1 MKKVISSEKIP
12 IKMWLDEVEP
22 DAMKQAINLAN
33 LPFAFRHIAL
43 MPDTHVGYGMPIGGV
58 LAARDV
64 IVPNAVGVDI
74 GCGMCTVRTNL
85 DSIQTNK
92 LKEIMSGIRAL
103 VPLGFN
109 HHKYPQ
115 NENLMPSIDNIVE
128 GGIVEQEYDSALRQ
142 LGTLGSGNH
151 FIEIQ
156 RGSDGFIWIM
166 VHSGS
171 RNIGL
176 KVAEFYNKQA
186 KILNRMW
193 YTKVNEKDD
202 LAFFPVET
210 LEAQKYINEMQYC
223 IDFAFA
229 NRKLMLENVIS
240 VFKEHF
246 GKGFETDNFINIA
259 HNYAAKEKH
268 FETDVIV
275 HRKGATSARKDELG
289 IIPGS
294 QGTKSYIVRGKGN
307 PESFESCSHGAGRIM
322 GRKEAI
328 RSLDLKEQ
336 TAFLNEQG
344 ILHAIRGR
352 ADLEEAPGAYKNI
365 DEVMEDQQ
373 DLVEIVVEL
382 SPLAVIK
389 G

>member
-1 MKKVISSEKIP
+1 MKKVVLTEKLP

-43 MPDTHVGYGMPIGGV
+43 MPDTHVGYGMPIGGI
-58 LAARDV
+58 LATLDV

-85 DSIQTNK
+85 DSIQNNK

-115 NENLMPSIDNIVE
+115 DKNLMPSIDNIVD
-128 GGIVEQEYDSALRQ
+128 GGIVEQEYNSALRQ
-142 LGTLGSGNH
+142 LGTLGGGNH

-186 KILNRMW
+186 KILNKMW
-193 YTKVNEKDD
+193 YTKVDEKDD
-202 LAFFPVET
+202 LAFLPVET
-210 LEAQKYINEMQYC
+210 KEAQKYINEMQYC

-229 NRKLMLENVIS
+229 NRKLMLDNIIS
-240 VFKEHF
+240 VFKEYF

-268 FETDVIV
+268 FGTDVIV

-294 QGTKSYIVRGKGN
+294 QGTKSYIVKGKGN

-322 GRKEAI
+322 GRKQAI
-328 RSLDLKEQ
+328 RSLDLREQ

-365 DEVMEDQQ
+365 DEVMGNQQ
-373 DLVEIVVEL
+373 DLVEIMVEL

>member
-1 MKKVISSEKIP
+1 
-12 IKMWLDEVEP
+12 MWLDEVEP

-268 FETDVIV
+268 FGTDVIV

>member
-1 MKKVISSEKIP
+1 MKKVISTEKLP

-43 MPDTHVGYGMPIGGV
+43 MPDTHVGYGMPIGGI
-58 LAARDV
+58 LATLDV

-115 NENLMPSIDNIVE
+115 DKNLMPSIDNIVD
-128 GGIVEQEYDSALRQ
+128 GGIVEQEYNSALRQ
-142 LGTLGSGNH
+142 LGTLGGGNH

-186 KILNRMW
+186 KILNKMW
-193 YTKVNEKDD
+193 YTKVDEKDD

-210 LEAQKYINEMQYC
+210 EEAQKYINEMQYC

-229 NRKLMLENVIS
+229 NRKLMLDNIIS
-240 VFKEHF
+240 VFKEYV

-268 FETDVIV
+268 FGTDVIV

-294 QGTKSYIVRGKGN
+294 QGTKSYIVKGKGN

-322 GRKEAI
+322 GRKQAI
-328 RSLDLKEQ
+328 RSLDLREQ

-352 ADLEEAPGAYKNI
+352 ADL
-365 DEVMEDQQ
+365 
-373 DLVEIVVEL
+373 
-382 SPLAVIK
+382 
-389 G
+389 

>member
-1 MKKVISSEKIP
+1 
-12 IKMWLDEVEP
+12 MWLDEVEP

-268 FETDVIV
+268 FGTDVIV

-336 TAFLNEQG
+336 TAFLNDQG
-344 ILHAIRGR
+344 IIHAIRGR